1 MISFHF
7 PESATRQNACAGI
20 LAARH
25 GTRIAILRRS
35 GRRTRF
41 SGKTPNRDE
50 PLQKKLINYSVICIQ
65 EVSPSLN
72 FLCLYNYSV
81 GKIGRLS

>member
-7 PESATRQNACAGI
+7 PESATRQNARAGI
-20 LAARH
+20 LAARY

-41 SGKTPNRDE
+41 SGKTPNHDE
-50 PLQKKLINYSVICIQ
+50 PLQKNLIN
-65 EVSPSLN
+65 
-72 FLCLYNYSV
+72 
-81 GKIGRLS
+81 